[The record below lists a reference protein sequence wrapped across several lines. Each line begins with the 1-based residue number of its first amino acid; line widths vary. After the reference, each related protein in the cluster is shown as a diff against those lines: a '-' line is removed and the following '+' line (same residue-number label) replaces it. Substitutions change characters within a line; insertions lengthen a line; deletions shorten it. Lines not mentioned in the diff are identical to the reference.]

1 MLGGRLWKV
10 FLCFR
15 AQKVLICHCMQLI
28 AEKCHIQVSHDIRY
42 GQSAI
47 HNVSYFQ
54 IQRSRRYHLQTF
66 HFFLTIIAKEKES
79 CTTLQLLKCLCTT
92 ERKCCTCMNF
102 FPIRSLFTDNFPTR
116 WSKKKTF
123 TIIPVLWGWFN
134 FLIWQILWNA
144 DIASVLAVVLDPG
157 VILYVPLYEDF
168 VHAGINVV
176 ALFGPWYD
184 VPGIERACD
193 HVFAKVVLKE
203 EEKDSNFFFI
213 GIIND
218 NICRKSSQFK

>member
-1 MLGGRLWKV
+1 MG
-10 FLCFR
+10 
-15 AQKVLICHCMQLI
+15 
-28 AEKCHIQVSHDIRY
+28 
-42 GQSAI
+42 
-47 HNVSYFQ
+47 
-54 IQRSRRYHLQTF
+54 
-66 HFFLTIIAKEKES
+66 KEKES

-92 ERKCCTCMNF
+92 ERECARVWIVFQLEF
-102 FPIRSLFTDNFPTR
+102 FLQTIFLLDEGRKE
-116 WSKKKTF
+116 KKKHIF

-184 VPGIERACD
+184 VPGVERACD
-193 HVFAKVVLKE
+193 HVFAKVILKE

-218 NICRKSSQFK
+218 NICRKSPQFK